1 MSSELLSA
9 YARPGSYG
17 NGVQRMS
24 SPTRMPP
31 GLMRP
36 PQAARV
42 REDGLVVVAAVD
54 VGPIQLNIIKF
65 SQRVGGPGAV
75 EQLHVEGSP
84 A

>member
-1 MSSELLSA
+1 
-9 YARPGSYG
+9 
-17 NGVQRMS
+17 
-24 SPTRMPP
+24 
-31 GLMRP
+31 MRP

-54 VGPIQLNIIKF
+54 VGPVQLNIIKF